1 MDLRHASGLARPVDL
16 SFSTNRWIAGLTGV
30 VLILAWVW
38 RGVATEAWLAAG
50 VWAGLAALALFLAW
64 ALARELDPDAELAAF
79 LAAGLM
85 LPLLVLAGLG
95 WLPLPDIA
103 ALFAVLLAVRVL
115 NRTTGIAATPLDGIA
130 VLGLGLWLALDGL
143 PVYLAAA
150 ALALVLDGL
159 LPPLNNRRL
168 LVAAAAVAAAV
179 SVVLIFGQ
187 EPPSLQLAPLP
198 IVAALAIA
206 ALFAASLHAAGRVD
220 AVGDET
226 GEPLSPL
233 RVRAGQMLALAV
245 GLAAVVWT
253 GAAGLVALLPLWTAM
268 AAPGG
273 LRAVRAFSA
282 A

>member
-1 MDLRHASGLARPVDL
+1 MDLRHASGLGRPVDL
-16 SFSTNRWIAGLTGV
+16 SFATNRWIVGLTGA
-30 VLILAWVW
+30 VLVLAWVW
-38 RGVATEAWLAAG
+38 RGLASEAWLAAG
-50 VWAGLAALALFLAW
+50 VWAGLAALAMFLAW

-103 ALFAVLLAVRVL
+103 ALAAVLLAVRVL

-150 ALALVLDGL
+150 AVALVVDGL
-159 LPPLNNRRL
+159 LPPLSGRRV
-168 LVAAAAVAAAV
+168 LVATAAVAV
-179 SVVLIFGQ
+179 TVVIVLIFAQ
-187 EPPSLQLAPLP
+187 EPPGLQLGLLP

-206 ALFAASLHAAGRVD
+206 ALFGTSLHATGD
-220 AVGDET
+220 LNAVGDET
-226 GEPLSPL
+226 GEPLSTL

-253 GAAGLVALLPLWTAM
+253 GSAGMVALLPLWTAM
-268 AAPGG
+268 VALGG
-273 LRAVRAFSA
+273 IRAIRAISA